1 MLNHAHPG
9 QSTQFLLEKIS
20 RIIFFLNE
28 IINFIYTS
36 VYEDNHE
43 VLKQIKN
50 KPGYLKFSGP
60 LIFKFSVE
68 CDFVHRHVTQLLKCC

>member
-1 MLNHAHPG
+1 MLDHAHPG
-9 QSTQFLLEKIS
+9 QSAQFLKEKIS

-50 KPGYLKFSGP
+50 KPG
-60 LIFKFSVE
+60 
-68 CDFVHRHVTQLLKCC
+68 